1 MFSNKT
7 EVSKFALL
15 KFIQKNQPETATASP
30 PSTRTITNGT
40 SEFGD
45 NRNQQLQ
52 AIGIEWNRNFKT
64 QQQEENKKAIT
75 IELEQQYEHG
85 SSKE

>member
-1 MFSNKT
+1 
-7 EVSKFALL
+7 V
-15 KFIQKNQPETATASP
+15 
-30 PSTRTITNGT
+30 GT

-64 QQQEENKKAIT
+64 QQQDENKTAIA
-75 IELEQQYEHG
+75 IELEEQYEHG

>member
-1 MFSNKT
+1 
-7 EVSKFALL
+7 V
-15 KFIQKNQPETATASP
+15 
-30 PSTRTITNGT
+30 GT

-45 NRNQQLQ
+45 NQNQQLQ

-64 QQQEENKKAIT
+64 QQQDENKTAIA
-75 IELEQQYEHG
+75 IELEEQYEHG